1 VKPGNTVAVIG
12 DGAVGL
18 CGVLAAK
25 RLGAGQI
32 IMLGRN
38 ENRLAI
44 ARKFGA
50 TDIVTSRDDEAIQSV
65 QELTKGGVDSVLECV
80 GSESSMQT
88 AIGIAR
94 PGGKIGYVGVPH
106 GSETI
111 NLGRMFMSN
120 ITLGGGVTPAR
131 AYIPELLNDVLAGI
145 IDPSPVLDTIVDL
158 DGVPA
163 GYQAMSDR
171 SAIKVMIKVSNG

>member
-1 VKPGNTVAVIG
+1 
-12 DGAVGL
+12 
-18 CGVLAAK
+18 
-25 RLGAGQI
+25 
-32 IMLGRN
+32 
-38 ENRLAI
+38 
-44 ARKFGA
+44 
-50 TDIVTSRDDEAIQSV
+50 
-65 QELTKGGVDSVLECV
+65 
-80 GSESSMQT
+80 MQT

-94 PGGKIGYVGVPH
+94 PGGGIGFVGIPH

-111 NLGRMFMSN
+111 NLGRMFLSN
-120 ITLGGGVTPAR
+120 IGLRGGVTPAR
-131 AYIPELLNDVLAGI
+131 AYIPELLSDVIAEK

>member
-1 VKPGNTVAVIG
+1 
-12 DGAVGL
+12 VGL

-25 RLGAGQI
+25 RLGAARTI
-32 IMLGRN
+32 VLGRN

-80 GSESSMQT
+80 GTESSMQT

-94 PGGKIGYVGVPH
+94 PGGGIGFVGIPH

-111 NLGRMFMSN
+111 NLGRMFLSN
-120 ITLGGGVTPAR
+120 IGLRGGVTPAR

-171 SAIKVMIKVSNG
+171 SAIKVMIKLSNG